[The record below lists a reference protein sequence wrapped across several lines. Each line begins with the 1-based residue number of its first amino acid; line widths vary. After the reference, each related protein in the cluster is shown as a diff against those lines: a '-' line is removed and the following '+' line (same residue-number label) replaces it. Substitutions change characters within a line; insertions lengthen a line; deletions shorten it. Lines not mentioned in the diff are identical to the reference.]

1 MRSNNNSSPGMRRDE
16 TRSTPLEAV
25 GISSDLIAFYPQAI
39 NQPQPYVILLDQVS
53 GRLRRVDLQSEK

>member
-1 MRSNNNSSPGMRRDE
+1 MRRDE

-53 GRLRRVDLQSEK
+53 GRLRRVDLQSAE